1 MFKTIGSVRVSILLI
16 ILSVFPNA
24 DLLLSWDFFEL
35 FNIIGTLGLSEIAAL
50 AENTQYLLA
59 LGLGDPTPTIKY
71 YNLGADCYILFPTR
85 AIHNLNR
92 IGIKFPIS

>member
-50 AENTQYLLA
+50 TKNTQ
-59 LGLGDPTPTIKY
+59 GRFVPTY
-71 YNLGADCYILFPTR
+71 FPR
-85 AIHNLNR
+85 NR
-92 IGIKFPIS
+92 VSQHKF

>member
-50 AENTQYLLA
+50 AENTQQPFVPTE
-59 LGLGDPTPTIKY
+59 GLY
-71 YNLGADCYILFPTR
+71 FPG
-85 AIHNLNR
+85 N
-92 IGIKFPIS
+92 